1 MNGRTYVPL
10 RAVGE
15 ALALTLMWITKRKQL
30 Q

>member
-1 MNGRTYVPL
+1 M

-15 ALALTLMWITKRKQL
+15 ALALTFMWITKRKQL